1 MKIVVDIKG
10 ELKKDDIIVFDG
22 ENFKPVA
29 KDEFLCKLSAQ
40 NADLCKEIEKLRIEI
55 DAFKLGVNNKL
66 KDYHNILQT
75 LTKEE

>member
-10 ELKKDDIIVFDG
+10 ELKKDDILIFDG
-22 ENFKPVA
+22 EALKPVN
-29 KDEFLCKLSAQ
+29 KNSFLCEIFTQ
-40 NADLCKEIEKLRIEI
+40 NQELREDNEKLRNEIET
-55 DAFKLGVNNKL
+55 FKLGVNQKL

>member
-10 ELKKDDIIVFDG
+10 KLKKDDIIIFDG
-22 ENFKPVA
+22 ESFKPIA
-29 KDEFLCKLSAQ
+29 KNEFLYQLSAQ
-40 NADLCKEIEKLRIEI
+40 IKELCEDNKKLRDEI
-55 DAFKLGVNNKL
+55 DAFKKGVNDKL

>member
-22 ENFKPVA
+22 ENFKPIA
-29 KDEFLCKLSAQ
+29 KDDFLCKLSAQ
-40 NADLCKEIEKLRIEI
+40 NKELCEEIKNLRTEI

>member
-10 ELKKDDIIVFDG
+10 ELKKDDIIIFDG
-22 ENFKPVA
+22 EKFKPVA
-29 KDEFLCKLSAQ
+29 KNDFLCKLSAQ
-40 NADLCKEIEKLRIEI
+40 NIELRKEIEKMRDEI
-55 DAFKLGVNNKL
+55 DIFKLGVNSKL